1 MVREQTLVAIALLL
15 SAVALSSA
23 QSDLIVSVAQN
34 GPQAIRTV
42 QAAAGLGLITIS
54 IAGAAYIYYYVGS

>member
-23 QSDLIVSVAQN
+23 QSDLIVSVVQN
-34 GPQAIRTV
+34 GPQAIQTV

-54 IAGAAYIYYYVGS
+54 VVGAAYIYYYVGS

>member
-23 QSDLIVSVAQN
+23 QSDLIVSVVQN
-34 GPQAIRTV
+34 GPQAIQTV
-42 QAAAGLGLITIS
+42 QAAAGLGLIAIS
-54 IAGAAYIYYYVGS
+54 VVGAAYIYYYVGS

>member
-23 QSDLIVSVAQN
+23 QSDLIVSVVQN
-34 GPQAIRTV
+34 GPQAIQTV
-42 QAAAGLGLITIS
+42 QAAAGLGLISIS
-54 IAGAAYIYYYVGS
+54 IVGAAYIYYGIGS